1 MKVYSIGIDIAEVER
16 LRNMI
21 DRHGDHF
28 LKRVFTNREIEYCR
42 PKMNFAQNFAARF
55 AAKEAVF
62 KAAGT
67 GLRVGMHWREV
78 EVMNDPLGKPFVEL
92 SGTTAKLLEGKRIH
106 ISLSHTDQIAIA
118 MVVVDQESKL
128 QE

>member
-1 MKVYSIGIDIAEVER
+1 MGVYSIGVDMAEVER

-21 DRHGDHF
+21 DRHGDRF
-28 LKRVFTNREIEYCR
+28 LKRVFTTREIEYCR
-42 PKMNFAQNFAARF
+42 PKVSYAQNFAARF

-78 EVMNDPLGKPFVEL
+78 EVVNDHLGKPSVEL
-92 SGTTAKLLEGKRIH
+92 HGTTAKLLEGRRVH
-106 ISLSHTDQIAIA
+106 ISLSHTEKIAIA
-118 MVVVDQESKL
+118 MVVVEG
-128 QE
+128 